1 LRILPFVGGALVLGV
16 SCGSSRAVL
25 EEAWKTYIARFIQ
38 ADGRVIDHKGGDIST
53 SEGQA
58 YAMLRAV
65 WMRDRETFEKAF
77 AWAEANLNH
86 GVRDDHLWAWKWG
99 KGADGSWRVLDKAF
113 ASDADE
119 DAALAL
125 LLASARWKD
134 STYTGQARSH
144 LADLFDR
151 GTIVAGGRRFL
162 LSGDTLCDLK
172 TCRLNP
178 SYYAPYAYR
187 IFARLDPERDWGS
200 LVDTSY
206 FLLEEASAKTTTGLP
221 PDWLLLDKETG
232 DLRLGSEVDSRYS
245 YDAFRVHWRVALDEA
260 LFHDPRATA
269 YLSRSLAWLSA
280 RLLRDSKLPAVI
292 SKDGTPAADYE
303 SLEMLAAVLPAL
315 KKDAARV
322 IQGKLKKSFHD
333 GLWGDPTSYY
343 IQNWVW
349 FGTVLEEGE
358 LSPFESVR

>member
-1 LRILPFVGGALVLGV
+1 M
-16 SCGSSRAVL
+16 L
-25 EEAWKTYIARFIQ
+25 EESWKTYVARFIQ
-38 ADGRVIDHKGGDIST
+38 ADGRVIDPKAGEIST

-65 WMRDRETFEKAF
+65 WMRDRPTFERAF
-77 AWAEANLNH
+77 SWAQNNLNH

-99 KGADGSWRVLDKAF
+99 KGKDGPWRVLDKAF

-125 LLASARWKD
+125 VLGSEKWKEPSYLAE
-134 STYTGQARSH
+134 ARSH

-151 GTIVAGGRRFL
+151 GTIVVGGKRFL
-162 LSGDTLCDLK
+162 LSGDTLCDPT

-200 LVDTSY
+200 LVDTTY
-206 FLLEEASAKTTTGLP
+206 FLLEEASAKTATGLP

-232 DLRLGSEVDSRYS
+232 ALKLGSETDSRYS

-260 LFHDPRATA
+260 LFHEPRATA
-269 YLSRSLAWLSA
+269 YLSRSLSWLET
-280 RLLRDSKLPAVI
+280 RLLRDSKVPAVI
-292 SKDGTPAADYE
+292 SKDGTGVAEYE
-303 SLEMLAAVLPAL
+303 SLEMLAAIMPAL
-315 KKDAARV
+315 RKDSVAAARA
-322 IQGKLKKSFHD
+322 IQGKLKKNFHN
-333 GLWGDPTSYY
+333 GLWGDQTSYY
-343 IQNWVW
+343 VQNWAW
-349 FGTVLEEGE
+349 FGTVLYEGD
-358 LSPFESVR
+358 LTPFDAVK